1 MLKSKISKE
10 EVNTLP
16 IAEFKG
22 EIVVVDE
29 PAKVKP
35 ALDYLK
41 QQKVVGLD
49 TETKPSFQRGTIHK
63 VSLVQISSLEKC
75 YLFRLNKIGFPNE
88 LLQFLMD
95 VNVKKVGLS
104 LRDDFNGLSK
114 RSIIKP
120 RNVVD
125 LQSIAKDYG
134 ILELGLQKMYAILF
148 GQKISKS
155 QRLSNWENPELTGQ
169 QMTYAATDAWA
180 SLQIYQSLV
189 AQDKL
194 SQKEI
199 DKIMSDANSAQ
210 LNSAN

>member
-114 RSIIKP
+114 RSIIRVLPKITAYSSWDFKKCTP
-120 RNVVD
+120 SFLVRKYQNLNV
-125 LQSIAKDYG
+125 
-134 ILELGLQKMYAILF
+134 
-148 GQKISKS
+148 
-155 QRLSNWENPELTGQ
+155 
-169 QMTYAATDAWA
+169 
-180 SLQIYQSLV
+180 
-189 AQDKL
+189 
-194 SQKEI
+194 
-199 DKIMSDANSAQ
+199 
-210 LNSAN
+210 